1 MGKYVRSIAVVAAG
15 AMLATGLTVATASG
29 SPSTAARKNGPF
41 AGVNFVSTCKF
52 SHRAMDDPIVYPGQ
66 PGKSHDHTF
75 VGNVSTDAGSTLA
88 SLQAA
93 GTTCQRPA
101 DKAGYWMPTLIVDG
115 QPVDPLG
122 ATIYYR
128 RNTAGRLQAFPAG
141 LKMIA
146 GDAKATSPQGRRI
159 TFWNCG
165 VAGGVG
171 PSETPPAC
179 PDGRGQNLR
188 LHVNFPSCWD
198 GKNLDSA
205 DHKSHMAYPQAGACP
220 ADHPVAVPVIN
231 LIYRYPV
238 SGAHEFALASGG
250 VYSAHADFFNAWIQ
264 SRLQQ
269 LVNRCLNQ
277 LRHCG
282 RGALLR

>member
-1 MGKYVRSIAVVAAG
+1 MGKYLRPIVAAVAG
-15 AMLATGLTVATASG
+15 AALTAGIAVATASG
-29 SPSTAARKNGPF
+29 SSARTHAASASF

-52 SHRAMDDPIVYPGQ
+52 SHRAPDDPIVYPGQ

-75 VGNVSTDAGSTLA
+75 VGNVSTDASSTLA

-115 QPVDPLG
+115 QAIDPMG

-128 RNTAGRLQAFPAG
+128 RNTISPVRAFPSG
-141 LKMIA
+141 LKVIA
-146 GDAKATSPQGRRI
+146 GDAKATSPQDRRI

-171 PSETPPAC
+171 PSQTPPVC
-179 PDGRGQNLR
+179 PDGRGQSLR

-198 GKNLDSA
+198 GRNLDSA
-205 DHKSHMAYPQAGACP
+205 DHKSHMAYPTGRVCP

-264 SRLQQ
+264 PHLRR
-269 LVNRCLNQ
+269 LVNQCLNG
-277 LRHCG
+277 LLHCG
-282 RGALLR
+282 RL